1 MQIMLLLTIIWF
13 LTLVYNQTGIGCVS
27 ALLFSLLLFALL
39 LKLYQKFTIYLD
51 GVFDE
56 RITLKSIM
64 KSRKIAAVSLI
75 AYLVI
80 NVTLLCFYAEK
91 THLANLVQYS
101 ETRPTLIDKK
111 LIAQKLAAGKSVLLE
126 IGADWCLTCHY
137 NNVMTLNRQ
146 NLKYWQ
152 ETYNLDFVQVDWTNY
167 NQDILN
173 FMAKYGRKGLPFYV
187 LYTPL
192 LRDGL
197 VLPEIFSAQ
206 DFENIIRNSALR

>member
-1 MQIMLLLTIIWF
+1 M
-13 LTLVYNQTGIGCVS
+13 
-27 ALLFSLLLFALL
+27 
-39 LKLYQKFTIYLD
+39 D

-56 RITLKSIM
+56 SIPLKAIL
-64 KSRKIAAVSLI
+64 KSRKIAALSLI

-80 NVTLLCFYAEK
+80 NVTLLCYYAEK
-91 THLANLVQYS
+91 AHFANLVQYS
-101 ETRPTLIDKK
+101 ETRPTLIDKR
-111 LIAQKLAAGKSVLLE
+111 LIAQKLAEGKSVLLE

-137 NNVMTLNRQ
+137 NNVMTLNKQ

-173 FMAKYGRKGLPFYV
+173 FMAKYGRKGLPFYI

-197 VLPEIFSAQ
+197 VMPEIFSAQ
-206 DFENIIRNSALR
+206 DFENIIRNH